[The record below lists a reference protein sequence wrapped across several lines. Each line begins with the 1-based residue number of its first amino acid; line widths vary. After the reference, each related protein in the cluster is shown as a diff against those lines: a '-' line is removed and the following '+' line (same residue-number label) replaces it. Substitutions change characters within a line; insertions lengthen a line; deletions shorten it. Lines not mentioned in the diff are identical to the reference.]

1 MLWFQVA
8 ISSCITL
15 LGTVWWTDRF
25 ATNVR
30 SPSCLMGVNLVN
42 TFNIKLPDD
51 NVRNRSIHHLYWTI
65 WTIIQ
70 KSRIKNSCMILLI
83 CPSPIMHTHTPTQN
97 CTAACLQHL
106 DLVNVDWRSHTP
118 VSVCSYKVFAHIKTF
133 CPHLVHTPT
142 WDGNVNWVPG
152 GKCFEYLMTQFQCV

>member
-8 ISSCITL
+8 ISSCIML

-83 CPSPIMHTHTPTQN
+83 CPSPIMHTHPHKIARQHACNTWTSSTLIGDPTRPWACVVTKYLRISKHSARTWATP
-97 CTAACLQHL
+97 
-106 DLVNVDWRSHTP
+106 
-118 VSVCSYKVFAHIKTF
+118 
-133 CPHLVHTPT
+133 PH
-142 WDGNVNWVPG
+142 GMG
-152 GKCFEYLMTQFQCV
+152 M